1 MGFLDDIFKKY
12 KKNNS
17 AALTVEDISKLP
29 TFADV
34 DLGLYW
40 NRVTKDN
47 LSENEQYFQEMA
59 TWAQDKNIQKYISY
73 SVPIDQLF
81 RSFILDNRGSKD
93 YDDRCNLYFCFNDN
107 KDLIGAT
114 YVTAPIGL
122 NTDSTIEYIVVNP
135 KFQKA
140 GIGTKMIKSISSFN
154 KYFNN
159 GYQSDGFYASVNTE
173 NVASSRALLK
183 NNYKVVSTNWTDLGK
198 HYTVLY
204 LSSRDMVAQGR
215 SLEQ

>member
-29 TFADV
+29 TFTDV

-40 NRVTKDN
+40 NRVTIDN
-47 LSENEQYFQEMA
+47 LAENEQYFNEIA
-59 TWAQDKNIQKYISY
+59 TWAKDENIQKYISY
-73 SVPIDQLF
+73 TVPIDQLF
-81 RSFILDNRGSKD
+81 RSFVVDTAERND
-93 YDDRCNLYFCFNDN
+93 YNDRCNLYFCFNDD

-114 YVTAPIGL
+114 YVTAPIGR

-135 KFQKA
+135 KFQRA
-140 GIGTKMIKSISSFN
+140 GIGTKMIKSISSFD

-159 GYQSDGFYASVNTE
+159 GYQSSGFYASVNSE
-173 NVASSRALLK
+173 NMASSKALLK

-204 LSSRDMVAQGR
+204 LSSRDMVSQGR
-215 SLEQ
+215 NFEQ